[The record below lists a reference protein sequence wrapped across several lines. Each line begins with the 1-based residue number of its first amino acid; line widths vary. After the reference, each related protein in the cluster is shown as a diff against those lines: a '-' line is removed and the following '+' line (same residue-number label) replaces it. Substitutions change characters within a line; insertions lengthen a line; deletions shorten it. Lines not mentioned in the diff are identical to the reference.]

1 MIYKTLIREVA
12 AEAEVTQKV
21 AAEVLESFKAIIIDE
36 LENGEEVKIHEFGK
50 FQVKERAAK
59 QGRDPRNGNVINI
72 PKRNVVKFTAFKN
85 FKSSIQ

>member
-1 MIYKTLIREVA
+1 MTYKTLIREVA

-21 AAEVLESFKAIIIDE
+21 AAEVLDSFRAIIIDE